1 MPPSQDNK
9 PTSLNEARNEMRRLM
24 AILMK
29 ANKAYLLREQT
40 VMELHRLGKQ
50 NFSGE
55 LVTVLNNDLLLTNLS
70 GMSKTVS
77 TLITGVSAYI
87 QAEIAMKEWRLRD
100 PAGAEG
106 FEQMAK
112 QWKQGGP

>member
-1 MPPSQDNK
+1 
-9 PTSLNEARNEMRRLM
+9 MRRLM

-55 LVTVLNNDLLLTNLS
+55 LVTVMNNDLLLANLL

-87 QAEIAMKEWRLRD
+87 QAEIAMKGQPQEGMPCICGGDQAPW
-100 PAGAEG
+100 AGHSAACRNQRREH
-106 FEQMAK
+106 A
-112 QWKQGGP
+112 